1 MLVVDDHIPDEADG
15 PFKRPRWPL
24 LEAAEAVEAAEGIIV
39 VVIRKKLFLLA
50 IIPHHRAKNTW
61 KIQRILCQ
69 VGISVITSY
78 YTMNNFF
85 LKVGATKKAKINI
98 GLHLHTIL
106 AR

>member
-69 VGISVITSY
+69 VGISATTY
-78 YTMNNFF
+78 YMVHTFF
-85 LKVGATKKAKINI
+85 LILKVGATSEKT
-98 GLHLHTIL
+98 LTFT
-106 AR
+106 